1 MKKLRSQL
9 KQIKD
14 QNKAGTKNSAR
25 EKSKIDNASLI
36 DDWHLWERVSAT
48 LTPLKK
54 NSPQI
59 RDFGQKDKMSASK
72 KNISAARTYWAP
84 AYKAENKQEKHNI
97 ERIEPN
103 LRKRIVRGNI
113 AIDKTLDLHG
123 LRQDEAFRA
132 LTNFISA
139 NYSCGLRN
147 LLVIT
152 GKGGRGQGRG
162 EDCNIGQGQRGVFRR
177 QGVLKSMLPVWL
189 ASQPIAFMVSG
200 WEVSA
205 KKHGGEGAFYV
216 RLKRQTKKEEK

>member
-9 KQIKD
+9 KQIKG
-14 QNKAGTKNSAR
+14 QNKIEAKNSAQGR
-25 EKSKIDNASLI
+25 SKIDNASLI

-59 RDFGQKDKMSASK
+59 QNFGQKGKISASK
-72 KNISAARTYWAP
+72 KNTPAARTYWAP

-132 LTNFISA
+132 LINFISA

-152 GKGGRGQGRG
+152 GKGGRGQGREG
-162 EDCNIGQGQRGVFRR
+162 DYSTGQGR
-177 QGVLKSMLPVWL
+177 QGILKSMLPVWL